1 MNHPVWPTVGVVIP
15 VYNDWQR
22 LQLCL
27 QALAQQTYPAE
38 RWRVRVVDN
47 GSDDWPANP
56 QFPLPVEVIR
66 QLQPGSYGAR
76 NRAALDW
83 SVQVLAFTDSDC
95 IPAPDWIEQG
105 VRALA
110 LGSGHTLLVAGC
122 IALEARFP
130 QLPSVPE
137 QLDQILG
144 FDQARTV
151 RRAGYGVTANL
162 WVSQAGF
169 QALGGFHSDTRS
181 GGDRDFCERATAHG
195 LRLIYSAAA
204 TVRHPA
210 RDWPG
215 LLAKQRR
222 IVGGRLSLAG
232 ASVAARLRVL
242 LLSLRPVVSESWRVL
257 RVGQLSHGRRLQLLT
272 LVLWLRAAV
281 LLEWLRLQCPGQQA
295 LR

>member
-15 VYNDWQR
+15 VYNDWPR
-22 LQLCL
+22 LQQCL
-27 QALAQQTYPAE
+27 KALAGQSYPAASF
-38 RWRVRVVDN
+38 RVRVVDN
-47 GSDDWPANP
+47 GSTDWPTNP
-56 QFPLPVEVIR
+56 QFPLPVDVIR
-66 QLQPGSYGAR
+66 HSQPGSYGAR
-76 NRAALDW
+76 NCAALDW

-95 IPAPDWIEQG
+95 IPAPDWLEQG

-110 LGSGHTLLVAGC
+110 LGCGHGRLVAGC
-122 IALEARFP
+122 ITLEARSP
-130 QLPSVPE
+130 QRPSIPE

-162 WVSQAGF
+162 LVSQAAF
-169 QALGGFHSDTRS
+169 QALGGFRSDTRS
-181 GGDRDFCERATAHG
+181 GGDRDFCGRATAYG
-195 LRLIYSAAA
+195 LRLVYAAGA
-204 TVRHPA
+204 IVRHPA
-210 RDWPG
+210 RDWSG

-232 ASVAARLRVL
+232 ASATARLRVL

-257 RVGQLSHGRRLQLLT
+257 RAGELSYGRRLQLLAR
-272 LVLWLRAAV
+272 VVWLRAAV
-281 LLEWLRLQCPGQQA
+281 LLEWLRLQCPGQQS